1 MLNISLWCVD
11 FTFHFVG
18 CGAGCFLSLVYLRR
32 CPPESH
38 RPVAPKPPAAFQS
51 ACTLTPELMLVEQR
65 EQQIKLL
72 YSFEICKHTSKLYI
86 SSIDLCIA
94 MQSFRDHTV
103 GHGILKRVCQRCPND
118 LLFPVN
124 FHSAFLINNGLKSPT
139 IEDIV
144 TISHCVNA

>member
-1 MLNISLWCVD
+1 MKPLNEIFIQNSHYSVISLRNDMLNISLWCVD

-103 GHGILKRVCQRCPND
+103 GHGILKRVCK
-118 LLFPVN
+118 
-124 FHSAFLINNGLKSPT
+124 SARMVYYFQ
-139 IEDIV
+139 
-144 TISHCVNA
+144 